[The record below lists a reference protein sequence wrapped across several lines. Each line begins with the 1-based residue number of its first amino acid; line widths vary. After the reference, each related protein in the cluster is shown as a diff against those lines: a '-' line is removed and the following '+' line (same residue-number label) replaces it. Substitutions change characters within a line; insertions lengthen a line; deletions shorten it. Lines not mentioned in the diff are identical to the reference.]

1 MRVERKKFLLIEV
14 LSKIL
19 RERINPKVIFTIL
32 DVSLPQKGGVMK
44 VKISIFPDQKAKEVI
59 SDLNKDSTKIK
70 NELKKSI
77 YLRYLPK
84 KIIFRY
90 SKDLK
95 EAQEID
101 KILKQLNNEK

>member
-1 MRVERKKFLLIEV
+1 MRSERKRFLIIET

-19 RERINPKVIFTIL
+19 KDRIDPKIIFTIL

-44 VKISIFPDQKAKEVI
+44 VKISIFPDEKAKKVVSE
-59 SDLNKDSTKIK
+59 LNKDSIKIK

-77 YLRYLPK
+77 YLRYLPR

-101 KILKQLNNEK
+101 KILQELNKEK